1 LSILWY
7 IIIVNTYRSY
17 QWEILSKRLGKSK
30 VLPTDA
36 DVDINGIPATRVNDQ
51 EFAPNVK
58 AQTGISRINFAKEG
72 RLMSLIKKEETND
85 IIQYLLPNLEFVL
98 IQKNQCKVDTTT
110 EASGRLR
117 GDVWISRVDQT
128 NNLFEDNIVALVEA
142 KHHKCEVGDMDW
154 RDAMRQGK
162 EKATKH
168 GLNSY
173 IVTNCLTN
181 FRFYSSHTD
190 DEIFLDGKPLSKP
203 QPLLILELIQTQ
215 VNPENRHVIYKA
227 NKTTTPF
234 SEAKFRTALK
244 KLAHIYRSCGLKK
257 GDDRIDPTVSFVV
270 LKYIGEKELE
280 HRTLPKKVNIWKDY
294 GQDKGDYV
302 GDFEITVKH
311 IFKKKTSPYYDFKD
325 LVKFPEKLNDEHYK
339 QIYDELSGFHFH
351 GCNFD
356 VFGSIYEEFASQEK
370 KKEFGEFYT
379 RRHITGIA
387 ARFLLR
393 NEVTGRSLKICDPA
407 CGSGGFLTEAY
418 RALLN
423 NYTIH
428 DKLNDDVRRGL
439 KESTFWGFDNDA
451 TSVARTKLNM
461 FLVGDGHTHIYETN
475 DSLDGWDITTEW
487 GENRFDYILTNP
499 PMGSYKGS
507 ANINNFKFTNE
518 KRNELLFVEKVIRA
532 TKLGGEIAIVVNDGA
547 LEAPSRE
554 TFRTKL
560 LENCD
565 LYAVIS
571 LTKFEFAPYT
581 KEKTYILFMQ
591 KKQEEDIGSIQ
602 SLPVWHFIV
611 DYDGFANS
619 DKRYQTKF
627 HDDLVELEAKFYDAI
642 GLARLSLA
650 DPAKFYKERQQ
661 YEREVNEFEKQDAL
675 TGKKCAYVEMAS
687 VNKTNYHNL
696 LSEYYLR
703 PYEEKKIAESEF
715 NKRLQEIL
723 DEVKSLSTSIEVKK

>member
-1 LSILWY
+1 M
-7 IIIVNTYRSY
+7 
-17 QWEILSKRLGKSK
+17 
-30 VLPTDA
+30 
-36 DVDINGIPATRVNDQ
+36 NGIPVIQTNDH
-51 EFAPNVK
+51 EYVHIAK
-58 AQTGISRINFAKEG
+58 AQIGINHISLEREG

-85 IIQYLLPNLEFVL
+85 IIQYLLPSLES
-98 IQKNQCKVDTTT
+98 IQIKKKQCKVDTTT
-110 EASGRLR
+110 ESSGRLR
-117 GDVWISRVDQT
+117 GDVWISKVDQT
-128 NNLFEDNIVALVEA
+128 NKSFEDNIVALIEA

-168 GLNSY
+168 SLNSY
-173 IVTNCLTN
+173 IVTNCSTN

-190 DEIFLDGKPLSKP
+190 DEIFLDGKPLSKL

-227 NKTTTPF
+227 NKATTPF

-244 KLAHIYRSCGLKK
+244 KLADIYRSCGLKK
-257 GDDRIDPTVSFVV
+257 GDERIDPTVSFVI

-280 HRTLPKKVNIWKDY
+280 HRTLPKKVRIWKDY

-302 GDFEITVKH
+302 GDFSIAVEH
-311 IFKKKTSPYYDFKD
+311 IFKNQASPYYDFKD
-325 LVKFPEKLNDEHYK
+325 LVKFPKRLNDEHYK
-339 QIYDELSGFHFH
+339 QIYNELSGFPFH

-370 KKEFGEFYT
+370 KREFGEFYT
-379 RRHITGIA
+379 RRHITGIT

-393 NEVTGRSLKICDPA
+393 NEVTGRNLKICDPA
-407 CGSGGFLTEAY
+407 CGSGGFLTEAF
-418 RALLN
+418 RALIN
-423 NYTIH
+423 NYTINS
-428 DKLNDDVRRGL
+428 KLNEDVRQSLSEG
-439 KESTFWGFDNDA
+439 TFWGFDNDP

-475 DSLDGWDITTEW
+475 DSLDGWNPTVEW
-487 GENRFDYILTNP
+487 EENRFDYILTNP

-507 ANINNFKFTNE
+507 ANINNFGFTNE
-518 KRNELLFVEKVIRA
+518 KRSELLFVEKVIRA
-532 TKLGGEIAIVVNDGA
+532 TKPGGEIAIVVNDGA

-554 TFRTKL
+554 NFRMKL

-571 LTKFEFAPYT
+571 LTKFAFAPYT
-581 KEKTYILFMQ
+581 KEKTYILFIQ
-591 KKQEEDIGSIQ
+591 KKQKGGVGQIQ
-602 SLPVWHFIV
+602 THPIWHFIV

-642 GLARLSLA
+642 NLSKSSIA
-650 DPAKFYKERQQ
+650 DPAKFNKERQQ
-661 YEREVNEFEKQDAL
+661 YEREVNQYEKQDAL
-675 TGKKCAYVEMAS
+675 TGMKCRYIGTDLI
-687 VNKTNYHNL
+687 NNTNYHNL

-703 PYEEKKIAESEF
+703 PYEEKKIAENEF
-715 NKRLQEIL
+715 DNKLQEIL
-723 DEVKSLSTSIEVKK
+723 DEIKSLPKFIEDKK